1 MDSVFHTL
9 HDFMLHTES
18 ITYIILAGILIS
30 LLLFWRFL
38 TGRDSKKRTF

>member
-1 MDSVFHTL
+1 MENVFHTL

-18 ITYIILAGILIS
+18 ITYVILAGILIG
-30 LLLFWRFL
+30 LLVFWRFL